1 MEDEENESMSEDL
14 IKVMFND
21 EDTDNQTKKNDR
33 KVSCADAFHMVIE
46 LGHLAKE
53 SGAGKLDTTQ
63 ELHLTLHQ
71 VARNGDDKLMQ
82 ILLGN
87 IPEDLVLSKIC
98 ESDEDLLTPL
108 HYAARYNNIDVVK
121 LLVEKGA
128 DVNFQGE
135 DGLVPLHFAARY
147 KKSAKRESAY
157 TPHDSEDTKDSA
169 SPSVIEI
176 LESAGANVN
185 AKDKYG
191 MTALHY
197 AAMRG
202 NELAARELL
211 NCSEINTEVYDKQEM
226 TPLHFAAIYGN
237 TEIANL
243 LLDAGAEMEV
253 FDEDLSTPLHKA
265 AMEGHLA
272 IVKLFLSTAESKG
285 SLEEMISHRDEERN
299 MPLHWAV
306 ERGHTEIVKLLLEK
320 GAKVNVP
327 RVNFVYPLHLA
338 AISGNLEIVKML
350 VEHNARINCLNTNQS
365 TPLHQAAAFNQ
376 VEIIEYLLENKAI
389 MECRDKEH
397 LTPLLIAASK
407 GHENAVIV
415 LLEHYA
421 NIGVVDKN
429 DRTAVYWAAKEN
441 NLAALKIL
449 LKHPLGRQLIDRSD
463 RYDNSPL
470 HVAAQ
475 NGYLAI
481 FKLLVEFGSDISNK
495 NEDEETPLHV
505 AAKDGR
511 TNIVRAILAE
521 DKTLVNDEDEG
532 SNTPLHIAAIAGHDK
547 VIKLLLN
554 AGANVEARN
563 CYMWT
568 PLDCAASCGWVK
580 TTKILLK
587 AGCPVDP
594 MDKTKTTP
602 LHLAAEKGHAEVVK
616 LLLSWGANISQKDN
630 NGNNCLDLA
639 IDHRHSN
646 VAQTILE
653 GDNWE
658 MALRNETDA
667 NKFGIRQTPL
677 RKLIAHMPSVAEFV
691 FNKCVKTNGFSPE
704 HPELSKTFNYQYL
717 DDIFEVYKNGHD
729 FSTYDDDGSVKED
742 AQVYTTDAKILQ
754 NNHPLMIM
762 VRMKQQTLLGHP
774 LCTSLVNY
782 KWKRYG
788 RYVYYGDLFIYLIF
802 LTFLTGYV
810 LTTPP
815 PCPEEMIHESSHCCL
830 GNHTCHPPMG
840 PCDNN
845 FSNFTQTLFARIGKF
860 IIYIMAI
867 IHLFKEVFQMY
878 EKRHAYFTVEN
889 LIEWCC
895 YISALLFVFDFTS
908 CSQTTGIRLVWQWQ
922 LGALSVFL
930 AWMILVLFIRKFPV
944 LGIYVNMF
952 TDILRTF
959 SKFFIVFFFFIVAFA
974 FGFYALL
981 QNQDPFEN
989 IGESI
994 LKTSVMM
1001 IGELEFDSIFN
1012 DDENPVHFKPPTY
1025 ILFVIFLILMSII
1038 IMNLLVGL
1046 AVDDI
1051 KSVQEH
1057 AVLARLAMQ
1066 VDLVLNVENI
1076 LPGIFRRHC
1085 IRQKSTIYPNAW
1097 KTKNRFVRMFMF
1109 YRESNSYLEPPKTA
1123 VMKIEEQQESIS
1135 KKLSYM
1141 QEELQQLRKQNNR
1154 LQHLLMTVVENSGIE
1169 WHDEDQFNI

>member
-1 MEDEENESMSEDL
+1 
-14 IKVMFND
+14 
-21 EDTDNQTKKNDR
+21 
-33 KVSCADAFHMVIE
+33 
-46 LGHLAKE
+46 
-53 SGAGKLDTTQ
+53 
-63 ELHLTLHQ
+63 
-71 VARNGDDKLMQ
+71 
-82 ILLGN
+82 
-87 IPEDLVLSKIC
+87 
-98 ESDEDLLTPL
+98 
-108 HYAARYNNIDVVK
+108 
-121 LLVEKGA
+121 
-128 DVNFQGE
+128 
-135 DGLVPLHFAARY
+135 
-147 KKSAKRESAY
+147 
-157 TPHDSEDTKDSA
+157 
-169 SPSVIEI
+169 
-176 LESAGANVN
+176 
-185 AKDKYG
+185 

-211 NCSEINTEVYDKQEM
+211 DCSEINTEVYDKQEM

-237 TEIANL
+237 TEIATV
-243 LLDAGAEMEV
+243 LLDAGAAMEV

-265 AMEGHLA
+265 AMEGHLE
-272 IVKLFLSTAESKG
+272 IVKLFLSTGESKG
-285 SLEEMISHRDEERN
+285 SLEEMISHRDEEKN
-299 MPLHWAV
+299 MPLHLAV
-306 ERGHTEIVKLLLEK
+306 ERGHSEIVKLLLDK

-327 RVNFVYPLHLA
+327 RVKFVYPLHLA

-350 VEHNARINCLNTNQS
+350 VQHNARINCLNINQS

-376 VEIIEYLLENKAI
+376 VAIIEYLLENKTI

-407 GHENAVIV
+407 GHEDAVTV
-415 LLEHYA
+415 LLDHNA
-421 NIGVVDKN
+421 DIGVVDKS

-449 LKHPLGRQLIDRSD
+449 LKHPLGRRLVDRSD

-511 TNIVRAILAE
+511 TNIVRAIVAE
-521 DKTLVNDEDEG
+521 DKTLVNDEDES
-532 SNTPLHIAAIAGHDK
+532 SNTPLHISAIAGHDK
-547 VIKLLLN
+547 VIKLLLS

-568 PLDCAASCGWVK
+568 PLDCAASSGWVK

-616 LLLSWGANISQKDN
+616 LLLSWGANIAQKDN

-653 GDNWE
+653 GDDWE
-658 MALRNETDA
+658 KALRNETDA

-677 RKLIAHMPSVAEFV
+677 RKLIVHMPSLAEFV
-691 FNKCVKTNGFSPE
+691 FNKCVETNGLSPE

-717 DDIFEVYKNGHD
+717 DDMFEVYKNGPD
-729 FSTYDDDGSVKED
+729 FCAYDDDGSVKED
-742 AQVYTTDAKILQ
+742 AQVYTTDTKILQ

-762 VRMKQQTLLGHP
+762 VQSKRQTLLGHP

-788 RYVYYGDLFIYLIF
+788 RYVYYGDLFIFLIF

-815 PCPEEMIHESSHCCL
+815 PCPEKILYESAHCCFR
-830 GNHTCHPPMG
+830 NNTCPPSMG
-840 PCDNN
+840 PCDDNS
-845 FSNFTQTLFARIGKF
+845 SNFTQTWFAQIGKF
-860 IIYIMAI
+860 VIYVMAI
-867 IHLFKEVFQMY
+867 INLFKEVFQMY
-878 EKRHAYFTVEN
+878 EKRLAYFTVEN

-895 YISALLFVFDFTS
+895 YISALLFVLDFTS

-930 AWMILVLFIRKFPV
+930 AWIVLVMFIRKFPV

-959 SKFFIVFFFFIVAFA
+959 SKFFIVFFLFIVAFA
-974 FGFYALL
+974 FGFYTLL

-1001 IGELEFDSIFN
+1001 IGEIEFDSIFN
-1012 DDENPVHFKPPTY
+1012 DSENPIHFKPPTY

-1057 AVLARLAMQ
+1057 AALTRLAMQ
-1066 VDLVLNVENI
+1066 VDLVLNVESI
-1076 LPGIFRRHC
+1076 LPIIFRRHC
-1085 IRQKSTIYPNAW
+1085 IQQKQTCYPNAW
-1097 KTKNRFVRMFMF
+1097 KTQNRFVRMLMF
-1109 YRESNSYLEPPKTA
+1109 YKEMNLYLEPPKTA
-1123 VMKIEEQQESIS
+1123 VMKIEEQQELIS

-1154 LQHLLMTVVENSGIE
+1154 LQHLLMTVAENSGIE